1 MIRKLR
7 RELVILLL
15 PFISLLFWLW
25 ARTIRWQNRYD
36 FEKDKG
42 KIYALWHGYALALAF
57 FGLDRGIVVL
67 VSRFRD
73 GDIADGLLKRF
84 GFETVRGS
92 AEEGREGKRGRFAL
106 LRLMKLLKEGKNIAI
121 TVDGPKGP
129 PFKAK
134 DGVIFLAQKTGA
146 VVIPACVKFETFFQ
160 LNTWDRLVIPYPFTK
175 AQLLVGK
182 EIRVS
187 PEDAI
192 EDKRMELEEE
202 LLRLERIAS
211 GKPG

>member
-1 MIRKLR
+1 MIRKLSR
-7 RELVILLL
+7 KLIILLL
-15 PFISLLFWLW
+15 PFISLLLRLW
-25 ARTIRWQNRYD
+25 ARTIRWQSRYD
-36 FEKDKG
+36 FERDRG

-92 AEEGREGKRGRFAL
+92 AEEGREEKGGRSAL
-106 LRLMKLLKEGKNIAI
+106 LKLMELLREGKNIAI

-129 PFKAK
+129 TFRAK
-134 DGVIFLAQKTGA
+134 DGVVFLAQKTGA
-146 VVIPACVKFETFFQ
+146 VLIPACVRFEKSFR

-187 PEDAI
+187 PEDI
-192 EDKRMELEEE
+192 LEEKRRELEKE
-202 LLRLERIAS
+202 LLRLERISS
-211 GKPG
+211 GNPG

>member
-1 MIRKLR
+1 MMRELR

-15 PFISLLFWLW
+15 PFISLLLRLW

-36 FEKDKG
+36 FEKDRG

-92 AEEGREGKRGRFAL
+92 AEEGREGKGGRFAL
-106 LRLMKLLKEGKNIAI
+106 LKLVKLLKEGKNIAI

-146 VVIPACVKFETFFQ
+146 VIIPVCVKFEKFLR

-175 AQLLVGK
+175 AQFLAGK

-187 PEDAI
+187 PEDTL
-192 EDKRMELEEE
+192 EEKRRELEEE
-202 LLRLERIAS
+202 LLRLEKMS
-211 GKPG
+211 FGNPG

>member
-1 MIRKLR
+1 MMRRLR

-15 PFISLLFWLW
+15 PFISVLLRLW

>member
-15 PFISLLFWLW
+15 PFISLLLRLW

-36 FEKDKG
+36 FDKDKG

-73 GDIADGLLKRF
+73 GDVADGLLKRF

-92 AEEGREGKRGRFAL
+92 AEEGREGKGGRSAL
-106 LRLMKLLKEGKNIAI
+106 LKLMELLKEGKNLAI

-146 VVIPACVKFETFFQ
+146 VIIPACVKFEKFLR

-182 EIRVS
+182 EIKVD

-192 EDKRMELEEE
+192 EDKRRELEEE

-211 GKPG
+211 GNPG

>member
-15 PFISLLFWLW
+15 PFISLLLRLW

-36 FEKDKG
+36 FDKDKG

-92 AEEGREGKRGRFAL
+92 AEEGREEKGGRSAL
-106 LRLMKLLKEGKNIAI
+106 LKLMELLKEGKNVAI

-146 VVIPACVKFETFFQ
+146 VIIPACVKFEKFFR

-182 EIRVS
+182 EIKVD
-187 PEDAI
+187 PEDTL
-192 EDKRMELEEE
+192 EDKRRELEEE
-202 LLRLERIAS
+202 LLRLERIS
-211 GKPG
+211 FGKPG

>member
-15 PFISLLFWLW
+15 PFISLLLRLW
-25 ARTIRWQNRYD
+25 ARTIRWQNRHD
-36 FEKDKG
+36 FDKDKG

-92 AEEGREGKRGRFAL
+92 AEEGREEKGGRSAL
-106 LRLMKLLKEGKNIAI
+106 LKLMELLKDGKNVAI

-134 DGVIFLAQKTGA
+134 DGIIFLAKKTGA
-146 VVIPACVKFETFFQ
+146 VIFPVCVKFEKSFR
-160 LNTWDRLVIPYPFTK
+160 LNTWDRFIIPYPFTK

-182 EIRVS
+182 EIKVN
-187 PEDAI
+187 PEDTL
-192 EDKRMELEEE
+192 EDKRRELEEE
-202 LLRLERIAS
+202 LLTLERRS
-211 GKPG
+211 LGNPG

>member
-1 MIRKLR
+1 
-7 RELVILLL
+7 
-15 PFISLLFWLW
+15 LW

-36 FEKDKG
+36 FDKDKG

-92 AEEGREGKRGRFAL
+92 AEEGREGKGGRSAL
-106 LRLMKLLKEGKNIAI
+106 LKLMELLKEGKNVAI

-134 DGVIFLAQKTGA
+134 DGAIFLAQKTGA
-146 VVIPACVKFETFFQ
+146 VIIPACVKFEKFLR

-182 EIRVS
+182 EIKVS

-192 EDKRMELEEE
+192 EDKRRELEEE
-202 LLRLERIAS
+202 LLRLERISS

>member
-1 MIRKLR
+1 MIRKLK

-15 PFISLLFWLW
+15 PFISLLFRLW

-92 AEEGREGKRGRFAL
+92 AEEGREGKGGRSAL
-106 LRLMKLLKEGKNIAI
+106 LKLMELLKEGKNVAV

-146 VVIPACVKFETFFQ
+146 VIIPACVKFEKFFR

-182 EIRVS
+182 EIKVS
-187 PEDAI
+187 PEDSI
-192 EDKRMELEEE
+192 EDKRRELEEE